1 MTAHDHSQ
9 AEATG
14 GTVEE
19 TPTPFVHNDGQLM
32 PLTARGE
39 ATRRRIL
46 DAAEAVFGEL
56 GYYEASITEITRRA
70 GVAQGTFYIY
80 FHTKRDVFVELV
92 EDLGK
97 SFRQATR
104 TGMEGAT
111 DRLEAERRG
120 FAAFFEFAMVHR
132 HIYTIVQEAERFAPE
147 AAQAYYQ
154 GISRGYAR
162 GLRAAMEAGQI
173 RSMDPEALAYAL
185 MGIGHF
191 VALRWIIWPQEGGE
205 TTEGAPPL
213 PEEVFN
219 TVIEFM
225 MHGLAKPADE
235 GK

>member
-1 MTAHDHSQ
+1 MTTHDHSQ
-9 AEATG
+9 VDATSE
-14 GTVEE
+14 TAEE
-19 TPTPFVHNDGQLM
+19 TPTSFCHNDSQSM

-39 ATRRRIL
+39 ATRRRLL

-56 GYYEASITEITRRA
+56 GYYEASVSEITRRA

-80 FHTKRDVFVELV
+80 FHSKREIFVELV

-104 TGMEGAT
+104 AGMEGST
-111 DRLEAERRG
+111 DRLEAERHG
-120 FAAFFEFAMVHR
+120 FAAFFEFARLHR

-154 GISRGYAR
+154 GISRGYVR
-162 GLRAAMEAGQI
+162 GLQAAMEAGQI

-191 VALRWIIWPQEGGE
+191 VALRWIIWPQGGE
-205 TTEGAPPL
+205 ISEGTPPL

-219 TVIEFM
+219 TIIEFM